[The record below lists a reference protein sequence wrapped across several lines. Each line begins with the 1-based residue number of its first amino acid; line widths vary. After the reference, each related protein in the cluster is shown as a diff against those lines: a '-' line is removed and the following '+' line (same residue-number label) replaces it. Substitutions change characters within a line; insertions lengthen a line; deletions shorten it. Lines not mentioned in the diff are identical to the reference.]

1 VKPFLLN
8 YDQLAQNLQA
18 MFRVKVL
25 NTLPYESARSGKQ
38 QGQQQQQQVL
48 QAA

>member
-1 VKPFLLN
+1 MLN
-8 YDQLAQNLQA
+8 AESRTLIIICVNLQA

-25 NTLPYESARSGKQ
+25 NTLPYESARG
-38 QGQQQQQQVL
+38 GGEVL